1 MSDPSKGRLLFAA
14 RRLNDLRALKGG
26 DLARV
31 QPAERQQP
39 LQEFFFHLVGAIN
52 LLAQHINAARELGL
66 GPEDVTVDAV
76 CKKLG
81 DDDPVRKL
89 LKALHP
95 RTRGKKLP
103 ADAYSEEGS
112 HFRILLLRNYVS
124 HQRDSPFFFRQGSE
138 PRSSLELD
146 PRCGRLGGSKR
157 AALCELQLFHE
168 LVSKK
173 CTQILELL

>member
-1 MSDPSKGRLLFAA
+1 MSDASKGRLLFAA

-52 LLAQHINAARELGL
+52 LLAQHINAARKLGL

-76 CKKLG
+76 CKKLD

-89 LKALHP
+89 LEALHP
-95 RTRGKKLP
+95 RTQGKKLP

-112 HFRILLLRNYVS
+112 HFRILLMRNHVS
-124 HQRDSPFFFRQGSE
+124 HQKDSPFFFRQGSE

-146 PRCGRLGGSKR
+146 PRRPHLGGSNR
-157 AALCELQLFHE
+157 AVLCELKLFHE
-168 LVSKK
+168 LVSTK
-173 CTQILELL
+173 CDKILALL